1 MQVLWSC
8 EKCFKNLNLSMIY
21 LIPILFSLFLFLLIF
36 KSMSFDNLPYTNHE
50 YYVIREAKDP
60 DICSYTSH
68 LQRLVNLHV
77 VSIN

>member
-1 MQVLWSC
+1 
-8 EKCFKNLNLSMIY
+8 MI
-21 LIPILFSLFLFLLIF
+21 
-36 KSMSFDNLPYTNHE
+36 KKKDSMSFDNLPYTNHG